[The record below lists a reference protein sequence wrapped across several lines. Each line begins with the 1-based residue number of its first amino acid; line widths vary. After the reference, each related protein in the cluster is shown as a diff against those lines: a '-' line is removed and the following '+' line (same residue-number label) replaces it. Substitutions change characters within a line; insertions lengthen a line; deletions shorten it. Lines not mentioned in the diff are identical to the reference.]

1 MASFALKQSPVRT
14 WLSATLKLVSLFAL
28 LLAAGVH
35 ADVLRC
41 SDANGKTIYTDNR
54 ALCRNDETKSLSLD
68 TRAKASPVNKG
79 KIDYRIPE
87 RQYES
92 VGANYTV
99 FIEHDLLEGDARL
112 ATQATQKLEAT
123 LTEIFSVLPQVPAQ
137 KLCQLTFYLM
147 WGEASPKGGRKSGMS
162 YIRPGE
168 PKNYSYLDPR
178 WENVI
183 VVYSA
188 KNLMYLDSLWSKKA
202 LMHELAHAWH
212 LNNWPENYEP
222 IVSAYRNAK
231 DLGLYRNVK
240 DSKGKIIKEAYAIKN
255 HLEYFA
261 ELSAIYFVGGN
272 YFPFD
277 REALRINDGLG
288 VRILDLLWGSGHI

>member
-1 MASFALKQSPVRT
+1 MASFALKQSPIRD
-14 WLSATLKLVSLFAL
+14 WLSPALKLAS
-28 LLAAGVH
+28 LLAFLLVANAH
-35 ADVLRC
+35 ADALHCV
-41 SDANGKTIYTDNR
+41 DANGKTIYTDNR
-54 ALCRNDETKSLSLD
+54 TLCHSDDITSLD
-68 TRAKASPVNKG
+68 LDAGAKSNSANKG
-79 KIDYRIPE
+79 KFNFRIPA

-92 VGANYTV
+92 VGSNYTV
-99 FIEHDLLEGDARL
+99 FIERDLLEGDAKL

-123 LTEIFSVLPQVPAQ
+123 LTEIFSVLPQTPAK
-137 KLCQLTFYLM
+137 KLRQLTFYLM
-147 WGEASPKGGRKSGMS
+147 WGEGSPNGGRKSGMS

-168 PKNYSYLDPR
+168 PKNYPYLAPR

-183 VVYSA
+183 VIYSA
-188 KNLMYLDSLWSKKA
+188 KNLMYLDALWSKKA

-212 LNNWPENYEP
+212 LTNWPENYDP

-240 DSKGKIIKEAYAIKN
+240 DNKGKIIKEAYAIKN

-272 YFPFD
+272 YFPMN
-277 REALRINDGLG
+277 RNDLFKYDQLG
-288 VRILDLLWGSGHI
+288 VRMLSDLWWLD

>member
-1 MASFALKQSPVRT
+1 MGNFALKQSPIRT
-14 WLSATLKLVSLFAL
+14 WLSATLKLVSLLAL

-35 ADVLRC
+35 ADVFRC

-54 ALCRNDETKSLSLD
+54 ALCRSSESTSLNVDAGSKSGS
-68 TRAKASPVNKG
+68 ANKG
-79 KIDYRIPE
+79 KADYRIPA

-92 VGANYTV
+92 VDSSHTV
-99 FIEHDLLEGDARL
+99 FIERDLLEGDAAL
-112 ATQATQKLEAT
+112 ANQATQKLEAT

-137 KLCQLTFYLM
+137 KLRQLTFYLM
-147 WGEASPKGGRKSGMS
+147 WGESSPKGGRKSGMS

-168 PKNYSYLDPR
+168 PKNYPYLDPR

-212 LNNWPENYEP
+212 LNNWPENCEP

-231 DLGLYRNVK
+231 GLGLYRNVK
-240 DSKGKIIKEAYAIKN
+240 DNKGKIIKEAYAIKN

-272 YFPFD
+272 YFP
-277 REALRINDGLG
+277 ENNKNLRDYDVVGLTMIERG
-288 VRILDLLWGSGHI
+288 WNGL